1 MECNFPLSYLFQK
14 VVHSFNDLFA
24 WNCFT
29 GWGDKKK
36 RLPGFAKFLSRMR
49 KAEVPVVDQSKCL
62 RANSKYI
69 ITDNMF
75 CAGYVNGTHGDA
87 CEGDS
92 GGPLAI
98 ENNLSMDVA
107 DERWVL
113 AGVISWG
120 RGCGGMGTYGVY
132 TRVSKFARWIYNE
145 INKDD

>member
-1 MECNFPLSYLFQK
+1 
-14 VVHSFNDLFA
+14 
-24 WNCFT
+24 
-29 GWGDKKK
+29 
-36 RLPGFAKFLSRMR
+36 MR
-49 KAEVPVVDQSKCL
+49 KAEIPVVDQSTCKM
-62 RANSKYI
+62 ANSKYI
-69 ITDNMF
+69 VTDNMF
-75 CAGYVNGTHGDA
+75 CAGYFNGAHGDA

-98 ENNLSMDVA
+98 ENSLSMDVA

>member
-29 GWGDKKK
+29 GWGDRKQRLPRLARLEK
-36 RLPGFAKFLSRMR
+36 RLL
-49 KAEVPVVDQSKCL
+49 KAEVPVVDQSTCIK
-62 RANSKYI
+62 ANSKYI
-69 ITDNMF
+69 VTDNMF
-75 CAGYVNGTHGDA
+75 CAGYFNGTYGDA

-98 ENNLSMDVA
+98 DNSLSMNVA
-107 DERWVL
+107 AERWVL

-120 RGCGGMGTYGVY
+120 RGCEGIGTYGVY
-132 TRVSKFARWIYNE
+132 TRVSKFVRWINNE

>member
-29 GWGDKKK
+29 GWGDRKQRLPRLARLEK
-36 RLPGFAKFLSRMR
+36 RLL
-49 KAEVPVVDQSKCL
+49 KAEVPVVDQSTCI

-69 ITDNMF
+69 VTDNMF
-75 CAGYVNGTHGDA
+75 CAGYFNGTYGDA

-98 ENNLSMDVA
+98 DNSLSMNVA
-107 DERWVL
+107 AERWVL

-120 RGCGGMGTYGVY
+120 RGCEGIGTYGVY
-132 TRVSKFARWIYNE
+132 TRVSKFVRWINNE